1 MGLIDL
7 AVDTVLIGCQAIMSG
22 LIVRNYFH
30 IFKLKAPLSFALAA
44 LSLILLAHSITMFV
58 LEAELSGSLAT
69 RVVDLP
75 PFLVLCVLDLI
86 GICIIYYVSRI

>member
-7 AVDTVLIGCQAIMSG
+7 AVDTALIGCQAIMSG

-30 IFKLKAPLSFALAA
+30 IFKLKAPLSFALAT

-58 LEAELSGSLAT
+58 LEAELSGSLAMK
-69 RVVDLP
+69 VVDLP
-75 PFLVLCVLDLI
+75 FLALCILDLI
-86 GICIIYYVSRI
+86 GVCIIYYISRI